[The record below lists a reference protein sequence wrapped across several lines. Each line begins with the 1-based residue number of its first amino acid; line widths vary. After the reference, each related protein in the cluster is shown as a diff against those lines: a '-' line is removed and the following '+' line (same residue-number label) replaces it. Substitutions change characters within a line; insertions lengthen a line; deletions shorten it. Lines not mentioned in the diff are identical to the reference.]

1 MVRLYDER
9 NKNFEILGLEES
21 KKYLGDS
28 FQDCKDAFDIDEI
41 LKTQN
46 DGLAGYRCEEV
57 ED

>member
-9 NKNFEILGLEES
+9 DKNFEILGLDES

-57 ED
+57 